1 MKKII
6 ILILSIFFLTGCDI
20 IKNNELKDIDVYTT
34 TYPVNYLINYLYKE
48 NANIYSIYP
57 SDVNF
62 KEYQLSEKKLNEF
75 AKSSLFVFNSQDID
89 RNYAV
94 SMLNINSDLKLIDAT
109 LGMNYNNS
117 IEELWLNPYN
127 YLMMAKNIKNSL
139 NEYIDDPYINKEIN
153 EKYEELQYELSK
165 LDATYKETLTNAKYK
180 TIITDNELFK
190 FLEKYNIEVICLE
203 EYIKTITIE
212 NGDNLSDISKE
223 YNVSIS
229 DVLTYNNKSDETI
242 KIGEKIKLPIKTIET
257 STINRVKKLISE
269 KEIKFIFSNNNESNS
284 TINELIKEYELE
296 LIPINTM
303 YSINGNVSNNNENYL
318 TIMNNNLELLK
329 KELYK

>member
-6 ILILSIFFLTGCDI
+6 LSILSIFFLTGCSLFKSDA
-20 IKNNELKDIDVYTT
+20 LKDVDVYTT
-34 TYPVNYLINYLYKE
+34 TYPVNYIINYLYGE
-48 NANIYSIYP
+48 NAKIYSIYP

-94 SMLNINSDLKLIDAT
+94 DMVNINSDLKLIDTT
-109 LGMNYNNS
+109 LGMYYTYS

-127 YLMMAKNIKNSL
+127 YLMMAKNTKTSL
-139 NEYIDDPYINKEIN
+139 NEYIKDPYLNKQIN

-165 LDATYKETLTNAKYK
+165 LDATYKETLKNAKYK
-180 TIITDNELFK
+180 TIVTDNELFK
-190 FLEKYNIEVICLE
+190 FLEKYNIEVISLE
-203 EYIKTITIE
+203 EDIKNIIIKD
-212 NGDNLSDISKE
+212 GDNLSDISKE

-229 DVLTYNNKSDETI
+229 DILTYNNKLDETL
-242 KIGEKIKLPIKTIET
+242 KIGETLKIPVKTID
-257 STINRVKKLISE
+257 SSNVNKVKKLISE
-269 KEIKFIFSNNNESNS
+269 NNIEYIFSNNKESNS
-284 TINELIKEYELE
+284 IVTELIDNYNLE
-296 LIPINTM
+296 LVRINTM
-303 YSINGNVSNNNENYL
+303 YSINGDINNTNDNYL
-318 TIMNNNLELLK
+318 TIMNDNLELLK